1 MEENT
6 LIWAICCDQCKKP
19 VRITSS
25 WDNEIICPTCNIR
38 LAPPQ
43 TADYLL
49 MHCSACK
56 QWQAIKNSEHRD
68 FKCSCQQ
75 QPNLAGSALIDRYQL
90 QEKIGSGLAG
100 EVWKAIDTK
109 SSDSDHQIVA
119 IKFVKEGEGSQILR
133 AEREAQA
140 LVKLNHPGIIHIYGY
155 VRGPGFPISQN
166 RTLAAFNF
174 NQDTACIIMEYIPN
188 DLARWLDGKNVSPQV
203 LARLFVRIYDAL
215 QTIHD
220 AGIIHRDLKL
230 ANILMAGTRPVI
242 TDFGLSRL
250 IDATSITA
258 RGTIMGSLDYMAPE
272 QARGMKADV
281 RSDLYATGAMM
292 WRILFDKPVFV
303 GQSPLTQLRR
313 IVRDPIPSDIE
324 ALPAGFQYILSKLLA
339 KAPEIR
345 FQSAWETQQALQQ
358 YLEHEQTQTASVA
371 SGTTAAHGPVKEEK
385 SSIFVNPPGRSIKGT
400 ASRSISQGRRPRKIT
415 KALPLTKRRKRW
427 PRQEFFQQLW
437 LLLCLLLLLLIL
449 LSLYWLVS

>member
-6 LIWAICCDQCKKP
+6 LIWAVCCNKCKKP
-19 VRITSS
+19 VRITDS
-25 WDNEIICPTCNIR
+25 WDSQIICPTCNIK
-38 LAPPQ
+38 LVPPQ
-43 TADYLL
+43 TANYLL
-49 MHCSACK
+49 VHCSACK
-56 QWQAIKNSEHRD
+56 QWKAVKNSERGD
-68 FKCSCQQ
+68 FKCSCHA
-75 QPNLAGSALIDRYQL
+75 QPNSVASIILDRYQL

-109 SSDSDHQIVA
+109 GAGPQQQIVA

-140 LVKLNHPGIIHIYGY
+140 LAKLNHPGIIHIYGY
-155 VRGPGFPISQN
+155 FRGTGFPISQN
-166 RTLAAFNF
+166 RTLVGFDF
-174 NQDTACIIMEYIPN
+174 NQDTACIIMDYVPS
-188 DLARWLDGKNVSPQV
+188 DLARWVDGKNISPAV
-203 LARLFVRIYDAL
+203 LARLFVEIYDAL
-215 QTIHD
+215 QAIHNAD
-220 AGIIHRDLKL
+220 IIHRDLKL
-230 ANILMAGTRPVI
+230 ANILMAGDRPMI

-250 IDATSITA
+250 MDATSITA

-292 WRILFDKPVFV
+292 WRVLFDKPVFV

-313 IVRDPIPSDIE
+313 IVRDPIPTDIE

-339 KAPEIR
+339 KNPQVR
-345 FQSAWETQQALQQ
+345 FQSALEVQQNLRE
-358 YLEHEQTQTASVA
+358 YLEHEQEAVA
-371 SGTTAAHGPVKEEK
+371 DVAKKSDRKVSQAKKEK

-400 ASRSISQGRRPRKIT
+400 ATRSLHQVRRPSKIT
-415 KALPLTKRRKRW
+415 RALPVTKRKKHW
-427 PRQEFFQQLW
+427 NRQRIFQQLW

-449 LSLYWLVS
+449 STLYWIIR